1 MVINHALQDDRVSVI
16 GDEWS
21 EIRIKF
27 PQLKT
32 KRRLLTQLNSLP
44 LTQESLNDTPI
55 IPVSMAVVIANP

>member
-1 MVINHALQDDRVSVI
+1 MVINHALQDARVSVI